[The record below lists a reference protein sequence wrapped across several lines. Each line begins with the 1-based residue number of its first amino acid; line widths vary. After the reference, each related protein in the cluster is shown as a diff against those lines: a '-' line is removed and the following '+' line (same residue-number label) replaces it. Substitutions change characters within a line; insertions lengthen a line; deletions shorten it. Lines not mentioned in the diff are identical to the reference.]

1 MSFKTGPY
9 RLSTMLEHFFF
20 VCEAPET
27 FGGQRIFTQTSID
40 VRRSGLTSNFWVNC
54 SFNLETVEFE
64 TMGARYFLKTMQTC
78 SQLLF
83 DTDFSF
89 RGWRRLNVQIWR
101 SVTVKHHFQKQW
113 NAESWRNSGV
123 LFTSTLQ
130 KEEFTSSHVLSP
142 PVTELILSF
151 YLENH
156 VYTSWR

>member
-20 VCEAPET
+20 VCKAPET
-27 FGGQRIFTQTSID
+27 FGGPRIFTRTSID

-101 SVTVKHHFQKQW
+101 SVTVKHHF
-113 NAESWRNSGV
+113 NS
-123 LFTSTLQ
+123 SETL
-130 KEEFTSSHVLSP
+130 KVEETLAFFSLQRFKRKSSHQVMSSHLLSQ
-142 PVTELILSF
+142 
-151 YLENH
+151 N
-156 VYTSWR
+156 